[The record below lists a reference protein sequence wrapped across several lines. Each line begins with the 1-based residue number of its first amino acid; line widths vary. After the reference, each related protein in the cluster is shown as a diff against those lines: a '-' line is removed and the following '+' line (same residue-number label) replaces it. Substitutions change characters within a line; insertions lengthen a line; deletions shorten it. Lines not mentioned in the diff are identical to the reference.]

1 MTAVASRPA
10 APSERS
16 AARLAARLRPPVVN
30 RRKQFIYGTLNLLAF
45 AALWEAFV
53 RISNVPSLLMPTFTA
68 VMKALPEM
76 MSEGILIPN
85 AVISL
90 RNYLI
95 GMIISIIVAVPLGF
109 AIGGIKALDKLL
121 SPYVWTLYT
130 LPRII
135 LMPLILVW
143 FGLGTKARLVLI
155 IVSAVP
161 AIMVF
166 VMEGAKNTDASL
178 VRTARSFGASRLRTF
193 TQVALPSTAP
203 FVASGIRMGVSRGLV
218 GLFIG
223 ELFTGADGIGFL
235 LLQASRRFN
244 TARVFLI
251 LFLFVAFSIAMVGL
265 SNVLE
270 RRASRWRAL

>member
-1 MTAVASRPA
+1 MTAATAVASKRE
-10 APSERS
+10 ERA
-16 AARLAARLRPPVVN
+16 AARLVSRLRPPNYSRKRQFVYGAVNLVAFVV
-30 RRKQFIYGTLNLLAF
+30 
-45 AALWEAFV
+45 LWEVFV
-53 RISNVPSLLMPTFTA
+53 RVSNVPSLLMPTFSA
-68 VMKALPEM
+68 VAAELPVTLA
-76 MSEGILIPN
+76 EGVLIPN
-85 AVISL
+85 VAISL
-90 RNYLI
+90 RNYLV
-95 GMIISIIVAVPLGF
+95 GMAISIVIAVPLGF
-109 AIGGIKALDKLL
+109 VIGGVKALDRLL
-121 SPYVWTLYT
+121 GPYVWTLYT

-143 FGLGTKARLVLI
+143 FGLGTSARLVLI

-166 VMEGAKNTDASL
+166 VMEGAKNTDPSL
-178 VRTARSFGASRLRTF
+178 VRTARSFCASRARVF
-193 TQVALPSTAP
+193 VSVALPATAP

-251 LFLFVAFSIAMVGL
+251 LFLFVALSIALVGA
-265 SNVLE
+265 SNALE